1 VHEQAVTGRDE
12 QMGNAII
19 VHCILGVSAV
29 STIHTYGRGC
39 QRPREGGGHGDK
51 LLEPAGASAIQ
62 SRVFSIVHS
71 FVQVA
76 AKSQWSHYR
85 EQSG

>member
-1 VHEQAVTGRDE
+1 MVLGVIAENAV
-12 QMGNAII
+12 I
-19 VHCILGVSAV
+19 VRGILGVSAV

-39 QRPREGGGHGDK
+39 QHPREGGGHGDK
-51 LLEPAGASAIQ
+51 SLEPAGASAIQ
-62 SRVFSIVHS
+62 SRVSSIVHG
-71 FVQVA
+71 FVRVS

>member
-1 VHEQAVTGRDE
+1 VTGRDE
-12 QMGNAII
+12 QTGNAVI

-51 LLEPAGASAIQ
+51 SLEPAGASAIQ
-62 SRVFSIVHS
+62 SRVSSIVHG